1 MVTAERRQPTV
12 WRAIVP
18 AILGACLTLGFPAV
32 GSVQAA
38 EETGDQAQPAV
49 VVVPAVPSVV
59 YVGNI
64 PLLLTSRQ
72 VVVVRGGARAVIV
85 PVHGRYLIN
94 GTPVAILR
102 PTQVI
107 VIDLPPAP
115 AAPET

>member
-1 MVTAERRQPTV
+1 M

-18 AILGACLTLGFPAV
+18 AILGACLALGFPAV
-32 GSVQAA
+32 GSAEAA
-38 EETGDQAQPAV
+38 EETGDQAQPTV

-72 VVVVRGGARAVIV
+72 VVVVRGGTRAVIV
-85 PVHGRYLIN
+85 PVHGRYLVN

-107 VIDLPPAP
+107 VVDLSA